1 MADQPRVH
9 SFGVTVNGSK
19 LPRNARADMISVAV
33 YDDLDA
39 PSMFTLRLVNWD
51 DMTQRFTWSDNDL
64 FAIGHEVEVQMGYV
78 NQLGT
83 LIVGEITGVEAAYE
97 GGEVPTVTVRGYDL
111 RHRLLRGRKTRS
123 FVSTKDSEVADQIAA
138 EAKLSIRAEDTGVT
152 LDYLIQHNQTDM
164 HYLQERA
171 RRIGYEL
178 AIEGKTLLFRPFQ
191 NATGSVLKLRLGR
204 ELLEFYPRLSSLS
217 QVGGVTVRGW
227 DPKAKTAIIAKASAG
242 EEAGKMGPMGG
253 PQESVSA
260 FGPSDSSVV
269 DQPVFSAA
277 EAERD
282 ARGRLNSLALTYID
296 GEGVVIGN
304 NALRAGKV
312 VELEG
317 LGRRFS
323 GRYYL
328 TSITHTW
335 LRSRGYRTAFTTR
348 RNAT

>member
-1 MADQPRVH
+1 MANQPRVH

-19 LPRNARADMISVAV
+19 LPRDARADLISVAV
-33 YDDLDA
+33 YDDLEV
-39 PSMFTLRLVNWD
+39 PGMFTLRLVNWD
-51 DMTQRFTWSDNDL
+51 VATQQFTWSDHDL
-64 FAIGHEVEVQMGYV
+64 FAVGHEVEVRMGYV
-78 NQLGT
+78 NQLET

-111 RHRLLRGRKTRS
+111 RHRLLRGRNTRS
-123 FVSTKDSEVADQIAA
+123 FVSVKDSEVADRIAA
-138 EAKLSIRAEDTGVT
+138 LAKLSIKAEDTGVT
-152 LDYLIQHNQTDM
+152 LDYLIQNNQTDM
-164 HYLQERA
+164 HFLQERA
-171 RRIGYEL
+171 RRIGYEV

-191 NATGSVLKLRLGR
+191 NATGAVLKLRRGR
-204 ELLEFYPRLSSLS
+204 ELLEFYPRLSILS
-217 QVGGVTVRGW
+217 QVGGVTIRGW
-227 DPKAKTAIIAKASAG
+227 DPKTKTAVIGKASAG
-242 EEAGKMGPMGG
+242 EESGKMGPRGG
-253 PQESVSA
+253 PNESVSA
-260 FGPSDSSVV
+260 FGASDSSVV

-282 ARGRLNSLALTYID
+282 AHGRLNSMALAYID

-328 TSITHTW
+328 TSTTHTF